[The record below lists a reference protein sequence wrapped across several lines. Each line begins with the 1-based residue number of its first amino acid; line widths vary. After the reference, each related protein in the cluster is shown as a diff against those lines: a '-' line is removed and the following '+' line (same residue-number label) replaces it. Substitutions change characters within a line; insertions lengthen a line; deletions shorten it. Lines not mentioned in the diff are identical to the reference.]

1 MKHIW
6 LFLPAALC
14 LWLAACTSVEPP
26 PTGGSQDPVFS
37 ADYFTDSSSMVLKA
51 GENGIYLFTRVD
63 IEDSVLL
70 MSGTFSAADCPE
82 GNCPGSLKFEFR
94 NTTFE
99 PFVELPA
106 EIFGP
111 NYPWQWKTPQTD
123 PPGPGTVAIQWVDSE
138 GFVFRSDW
146 FTGFQDSLGLRIL
159 DSEPW
164 EVNERGED
172 TWKMDVE
179 FGCWLK
185 DTARQREQYLLGSAV
200 IAVGYR

>member
-6 LFLPAALC
+6 LFFPAAIC

-26 PTGGSQDPVFS
+26 PPGGSQDPVFW
-37 ADYFTDSSSMVLKA
+37 ADYSTDSFSNGLVA
-51 GENGIYLFTRVD
+51 GKNGIYLFTRAEIVD
-63 IEDSVLL
+63 NVLL
-70 MSGTFSAADCPE
+70 MSGAFSGVTCPE

-94 NTTFE
+94 NTDSV
-99 PFVELPA
+99 PFVEFPS

-111 NYPWQWKTPQTD
+111 NYPWEWKTPQTS
-123 PPGPGTVAIQWVDSE
+123 PPAPGTVAVQWVNSE

-146 FTGFQDSLGLRIL
+146 FTGVQDSLRLRIL

-164 EVNERGED
+164 EANERGED

-179 FGCWLK
+179 FGCWVK
-185 DTARQREQYLLGSAV
+185 DTVRQREQYLQGSAV